1 MYVSTHCPSVLLH
14 PLLETVWVSCQSKSC
29 TQMVQEANS
38 LLFSWVT
45 LDFNFRL
52 PHRPLGSLRH
62 FIFTSLFTAPA
73 LLLAIL
79 SLHNKFKLK

>member
-45 LDFNFRL
+45 LDFL
-52 PHRPLGSLRH
+52 IVL
-62 FIFTSLFTAPA
+62 
-73 LLLAIL
+73 
-79 SLHNKFKLK
+79 